1 MRNWLN
7 SKSVSVIHY
16 LSSLNQYNI
25 DGNKID
31 WFDSKAG
38 MDYRLIFEDVDSR
51 KYILNI
57 SNILCGTKSPCSVK
71 NTSDET
77 STLYS
82 KMYKEIEDMKEMKE
96 KRGGASLHSHNT
108 SGHNLSSEAS
118 I

>member
-1 MRNWLN
+1 LRNWLN
-7 SKSVSVIHY
+7 SKSVSVIYY
-16 LSSLNQYNI
+16 LSSFNQYNI

-57 SNILCGTKSPCSVK
+57 ANILCGIKSPCSIK

-82 KMYKEIEDMKEMKE
+82 KMYKEIGGMKEMRE

-108 SGHNLSSEAS
+108 SVQNTSSEGS